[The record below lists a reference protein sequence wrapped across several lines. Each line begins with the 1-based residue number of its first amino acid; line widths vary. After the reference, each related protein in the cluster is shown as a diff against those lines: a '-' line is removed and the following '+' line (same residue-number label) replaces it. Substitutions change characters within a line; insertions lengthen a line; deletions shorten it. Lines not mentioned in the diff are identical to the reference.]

1 MPTPGIH
8 EEAGIASAH
17 AGLIMLDGPN
27 GIAITLTASAA
38 EGTGLSLLRAAELAR
53 EQLEKGQTEDFAE
66 E

>member
-27 GIAITLTASAA
+27 GIAITLTANAA
-38 EGTGLSLLRAAELAR
+38 EGTGLSLYPSGETRLVRWVNDR
-53 EQLEKGQTEDFAE
+53 S
-66 E
+66 

>member
-53 EQLEKGQTEDFAE
+53 EQLEKGQAEDFAE
-66 E
+66 D